1 MQGGLE
7 VALEQAQV
15 TIERNRVR
23 ERLVQKRIHACL
35 VLGATCRRRCSR
47 APKVEA
53 VRIERESV
61 IVRVDHDG
69 AVGPRHSTSSTRLTL
84 TRRRHRSHRVARDRR
99 LRGATLAAVRLGLV
113 RVYGRRRALQFEA
126 VGGGGARLFAA
137 FFATTT
143 AITATAAIRVE
154 ARREVSIV
162 FVAKWRRLVP
172 VVAAADEHGAG
183 GRLQTA
189 AVAVVAV
196 GHRRR
201 RRGRLASFAL

>member
-189 AVAVVAV
+189 AVVAV